1 MSNVAYAAPRRRPA
15 EPAPRPHI
23 EIAPSREQRRARPT
37 VAYAVITVT
46 SLFMIF
52 AAQLL
57 LSIVVSDGAYQIATL
72 QSQQKEL
79 LRSQAAL
86 TESLDLAASSQ
97 SLAINA
103 TNLGMVPARSPLFL
117 DLETG
122 AVMAAPGADALARP
136 GCRGNCNVIAND
148 LLAGMVP
155 VSKTPTAP
163 AAGTAGAASSTT
175 PGAATPAAPAAP
187 APITAL
193 PAPVTH

>member
-1 MSNVAYAAPRRRPA
+1 MSNLAYAAPRRRPA

-23 EIAPSREQRRARPT
+23 EIAPSRQQRRARPT
-37 VAYAVITVT
+37 VAYSVITVA
-46 SLFMIF
+46 SLFVIF

-79 LRSQAAL
+79 LRSQEAL

-97 SLAINA
+97 NLAINA
-103 TNLGMVPARSPLFL
+103 TNLGMVPAGSPLFL

-122 AVMAAPGADALARP
+122 AVVGAPGADAVARP
-136 GCRGNCNVIAND
+136 GCGANCNLIAND
-148 LLAGMVP
+148 LLTGMVP

-163 AAGTAGAASSTT
+163 ATTSTT
-175 PGAATPAAPAAP
+175 PGATAPTAPTAPAPTTP

>member
-1 MSNVAYAAPRRRPA
+1 MSNLAYATPRRRPA
-15 EPAPRPHI
+15 ETAPRRHI
-23 EIAPSREQRRARPT
+23 EIAPTREQRRARPT

-46 SLFMIF
+46 SLFVIF

-72 QSQQKEL
+72 QGQQKEL
-79 LRSQAAL
+79 LRSQEAL

-103 TNLGMVPARSPLFL
+103 TNLGMVPASTPLFL
-117 DLETG
+117 DLQTG
-122 AVMAAPGADALARP
+122 AVVGAPGANALARP
-136 GCRGNCNVIAND
+136 GCGANCNLIAND

-155 VSKTPTAP
+155 ITKTPTAP
-163 AAGTAGAASSTT
+163 AAATTGAPVATAPTT
-175 PGAATPAAPAAP
+175 PAPTTPVN
-187 APITAL
+187 AL

>member
-1 MSNVAYAAPRRRPA
+1 MSNLAYAAPRRRPA

-37 VAYAVITVT
+37 VAYAVITVA
-46 SLFMIF
+46 SLFLIF

-79 LRSQAAL
+79 LRSQEAL

-97 SLAINA
+97 NLAINA
-103 TNLGMVPARSPLFL
+103 ANLGMVPAGSPLFL

-122 AVMAAPGADALARP
+122 AVMGAPGADALARP
-136 GCRGNCNVIAND
+136 GCGANCNLIAND
-148 LLAGMVP
+148 LLTGMVP
-155 VSKTPTAP
+155 VTKTPTPP
-163 AAGTAGAASSTT
+163 AGSSGAATPTT
-175 PGAATPAAPAAP
+175 PGAAPATTAPAP